1 MAHHCPPMK
10 HLVSI
15 LSLLALAL
23 VSGCNKQ
30 EPKPAAP
37 PPAKAERA
45 KPASPPAPPMPP
57 KLDGPS
63 AAEIIQKVQ
72 DAYAGITNYTGT
84 GRTVSAMDMSSMD
97 FSKMPGMPKGVADS
111 TEMKMKKIMGDT
123 QTVQHDFTLKLARP
137 GRYVIE
143 WELKSPAMPGASMG
157 KGAVWS
163 DGTSHY
169 LMMNTNQYSKMPDQ
183 MMALATATG
192 ISGGA
197 ANTVPNLFFQGSAT
211 ALKSME
217 QAVRW
222 PDEKLGEDD
231 CYIVEDAVAGV
242 MKLRYWVRKADH
254 LVCQQQQI
262 FGGSP
267 GSADKSP
274 AMTDETLRETLK
286 AMKQEA
292 TPENMDR
299 MRKMMEGAKVMTA
312 NIKGTITETHTA
324 IRVNQP
330 LKSVDLNFNRPTT
343 AKLGP
348 SPIEQ
353 FIKKQG
359 E

>member
-1 MAHHCPPMK
+1 MK
-10 HLVSI
+10 RLIST
-15 LSLLALAL
+15 LSLLALAF

-37 PPAKAERA
+37 PPAKAESA
-45 KPASPPAPPMPP
+45 KPASPPAPPTPP

-63 AAEIIQKVQ
+63 AAEILQKVQ
-72 DAYAGITNYTGT
+72 DAYAAITNYTDT
-84 GRTVSAMDMSSMD
+84 GKTVSEMDMASMD
-97 FSKMPGMPKGVADS
+97 FSKLPGMPKGAADS
-111 TEMKMKKIMGDT
+111 AEMKQAMGGK

-169 LMMNTNQYSKMPDQ
+169 LMRNTNQYSKMPDQ
-183 MMALATATG
+183 RMALATATG

-197 ANTVPNLFFQGSAT
+197 ARTVPNLFFQGPVT
-211 ALKSME
+211 AFKTVE
-217 QAVRW
+217 QSVRL

-231 CYIVEDAVAGV
+231 CYIIEGSVGGV

-267 GSADKSP
+267 GSTDKSP

-299 MRKMMEGAKVMTA
+299 TRKMMEGARAMTA
-312 NIKGTITETHTA
+312 NIKGTITETHAA

-330 LKSVDLNFNRPTT
+330 LKSEDLIFKRPST
-343 AKLGP
+343 AVLGP

-353 FIKKQG
+353 LMKKQG
-359 E
+359 Q